1 MPFQWR
7 KEDNKNK
14 PSLETNNRKL
24 NFLAQKTLDL
34 INFTTGFL
42 FLVFSI

>member
-34 INFTTGFL
+34 INFTTGIFHL
-42 FLVFSI
+42 DA